1 MIRRSSRRL
10 VRVALSVAAGL
21 LLLPAGPSAE
31 QTGLPTAR
39 EIVDRSLKAIGGAE
53 AFKAVKSLRAR
64 GTLSIPAQGMSGDLE
79 MMAARPNKLLTRAKI
94 AGMGQLEEAY
104 DGKIAWSL
112 DPVNGPSLVIGK
124 ALSERADEAWFD
136 SPLHA
141 EGYVR
146 LMTVAGKETF
156 DKRPAYRVK
165 ITLMSGAELSE
176 LFDVETGF
184 QIGFEASRETPF
196 GTVPTRSIFR
206 DYKQFGTLMYPT
218 SISQS
223 VLGIEQVVTF
233 TSYEFNLVPA
243 NTFDVP
249 PVIKAL
255 IK

>member
-1 MIRRSSRRL
+1 
-10 VRVALSVAAGL
+10 
-21 LLLPAGPSAE
+21 
-31 QTGLPTAR
+31 
-39 EIVDRSLKAIGGAE
+39 
-53 AFKAVKSLRAR
+53 
-64 GTLSIPAQGMSGDLE
+64 
-79 MMAARPNKLLTRAKI
+79 
-94 AGMGQLEEAY
+94 MGQLEEAY

-112 DPVNGPSLVIGK
+112 DPNAGPSLVIGK
-124 ALSERADEAWFD
+124 GLTERADEAWFD

-165 ITLMSGAELSE
+165 VTLMSGAEVAE

-184 QIGFEASRETPF
+184 QIGFEANRETPF
-196 GTVPTRSIFR
+196 GTVPTRSIYR
-206 DYKQFGTLMYPT
+206 DYKKFGALMYPT

-233 TSYEFNLVPA
+233 TSYEFNVVPP

>member
-1 MIRRSSRRL
+1 M
-10 VRVALSVAAGL
+10 
-21 LLLPAGPSAE
+21 LLPAAPNAE
-31 QTGLPTAR
+31 QAALPTAR
-39 EIVDRSLKAIGGAE
+39 QIIDRSIKAIGGAD
-53 AFKAVKSLRAR
+53 AFKAIKSMRAR

-79 MMAARPNKLLTRAKI
+79 MMTARPNKLLTRATI
-94 AGMGQLEEAY
+94 PGMGQLEEAY

-124 ALSERADEAWFD
+124 ALTERADEAWFD

-141 EGYVR
+141 EGYAR

-156 DKRPAYRVK
+156 DKRQAYRVNV
-165 ITLMSGAELSE
+165 TLMSGAELSE

-184 QIGFEASRETPF
+184 QIGFEAKRETPF

-206 DYKQFGTLMYPT
+206 DYKQFGTLMFPT
-218 SISQS
+218 VISQS
-223 VLGIEQVVTF
+223 VLAIEQVVTF
-233 TSYEFNLVPA
+233 TSYEFNVVPA

>member
-1 MIRRSSRRL
+1 MFRRSSRRL
-10 VRVALSVAAGL
+10 VRVVLSIAAGL
-21 LLLPAGPSAE
+21 MVLPAAPSAE
-31 QTGLPTAR
+31 QAALPTAR
-39 EIVDRSLKAIGGAE
+39 EIVDRSIKAIGGAE
-53 AFKAVKSLRAR
+53 AFKAIKSLRAR

-79 MMAARPNKLLTRAKI
+79 MMAARPNKLLTRATI
-94 AGMGQLEEAY
+94 ASMGKLEEAY

-124 ALSERADEAWFD
+124 ALLERADEAWFD

-156 DKRPAYRVK
+156 DKRPVYRVNV
-165 ITLMSGAELSE
+165 TLMSGAEISE
-176 LFDVETGF
+176 LFDVETGL
-184 QIGFEASRETPF
+184 QLGFEAKRETPF

-206 DYKQFGTLMYPT
+206 DYKKFGALMYPT
-218 SISQS
+218 TISQS
-223 VLGIEQVVTF
+223 VLGIDQVVTF
-233 TSYEFNLVPA
+233 TSYEFDVVPA